1 MSDAMR
7 KRPPALGLLSK
18 VLPVA
23 LALSACHRSPPV
35 PVSTAKAQP
44 SASSPAVGS
53 FTPATGPAVAA
64 GDVPLLE
71 QIDRENIR
79 VISSALPCLV
89 RISATIPVDPA
100 TPSRGASFPFE
111 RHQTVPFSE
120 VAYGAGVIIGRDGLI
135 VTNSHVVDEER
146 AVVEVQLA
154 DHRVFPAKIVRSDPG
169 VDVAVL
175 KIDAHDLR
183 PLPWG
188 DSEKVRVGEQVFA
201 IGNPFD
207 LGDSASRGIISATGR
222 NIPDPSASFQDYLQT
237 DAAINPGNSGGALI
251 NIHGELIGINVEIA
265 STTGAD
271 RGVGFALPTNLLRYA
286 VSGLLRQGPVMHGF
300 LGVTFPS
307 IVDEGVIAQLGLGS
321 GEGALLASVYPSSPA
336 ARARLQPAD
345 FITEIDGHKVGSIP
359 ELELI
364 ASQLPIGRQAEV
376 KYLRDG
382 ENHSTILKI
391 AEAPATYGQDPVPI
405 SGPSSEPATPLVPP
419 GSPANV
425 LSGLQITSLDGKLRS
440 QFKIDNWVAGGA
452 VVTGVQSGSIAE
464 ARGFEQGDVIEMVC
478 VRRAATQRLKDAG
491 QLSGIAARLRPDQGV
506 ALLVDRGPITRFL
519 YLPPLQ

>member
-1 MSDAMR
+1 MADAMR
-7 KRPPALGLLSK
+7 KC
-18 VLPVA
+18 LPVLAAA
-23 LALSACHRSPPV
+23 LALSACHRSATV
-35 PVSTAKAQP
+35 PVSTAKAQ
-44 SASSPAVGS
+44 SSTPAPTVGS
-53 FTPATGPAVAA
+53 FTPLTGPAVAA

-71 QIDRENIR
+71 QINRENTR
-79 VISSALPCLV
+79 VIGSALPCLV
-89 RISATIPVDPA
+89 RISATMMINPA
-100 TPSRGASFPFE
+100 APSRGASFPFE
-111 RHQTVPFSE
+111 HHQNQYSPFSA

-135 VTNSHVVDEER
+135 VTNSHVVDESQSI
-146 AVVEVQLA
+146 EVQLA
-154 DHRVFPAKIVRSDPG
+154 DHRVFSAKKVGSDSR

-175 KIDAHDLR
+175 KIDAHDLK

-188 DSEKVRVGEQVFA
+188 DSDKVRVGEQVFA

-222 NIPDPSASFQDYLQT
+222 NVPDPSASFQNYLQT

-251 NIHGELIGINVEIA
+251 NIHGELVGINVEIA
-265 STTGAD
+265 SITGAD

-286 VSGLLRQGPVMHGF
+286 ISSLLQQGPAVQRF
-300 LGVTFPS
+300 LGVTFPA

-321 GEGALLASVYPSSPA
+321 GEGALLAGVYPSSPA

-345 FITEIDGHKVGSIP
+345 FITEIDGHKVDSIP

-391 AEAPATYGQDPVPI
+391 AEAPATYGQEPVPI
-405 SGPSSEPATPLVPP
+405 TGPSSEPATPLVPP

-440 QFKIDNWVAGGA
+440 QFKIDNWISAGA
-452 VVTGVQSGSIAE
+452 VITGVQSGSVAE
-464 ARGFEQGDVIEMVC
+464 TRGFEQGDVIEMVC
-478 VRRAATQRLKDAG
+478 VRRAAPQRLKDAG